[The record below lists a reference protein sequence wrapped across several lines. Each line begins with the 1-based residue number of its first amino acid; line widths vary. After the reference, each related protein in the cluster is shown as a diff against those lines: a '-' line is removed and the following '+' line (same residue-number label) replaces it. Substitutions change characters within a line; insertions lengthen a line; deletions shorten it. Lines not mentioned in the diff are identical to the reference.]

1 MLSTESESQIEILK
15 FEAPSPLL
23 RDFIALPKRIYADDP
38 YWVQPLN
45 VDLKTL
51 LDPAKH
57 PYHRHAWSVLLLA
70 TRDGKP
76 AGRMA
81 VHINHRYNERWKES
95 VGSFGF
101 FECENDVEV
110 ARALFAHAEELL
122 KKRGCDVI
130 RGPFSWS
137 TNEELGILIDGFD
150 SSPAIMMTHNPPY
163 YADLIEGCGYEKAK
177 DLYAYW
183 IDDAAGIPA
192 RLERGVELIKKRKN
206 VAIRSI
212 DMKNFDRDVEL
223 AMTVYNEAWYENW
236 SAVPMTTE
244 EFRHLGKELKTIVDP
259 ELVYFAFVDGDL
271 AGFALSVPDANQ
283 AIKLA
288 KGRLFPFGIVRMLWE
303 LKKVK
308 HVRTLALGVMEKY
321 RGSGIDTVLYYE
333 TFKRG
338 PARGYHSAEMS
349 WILEDNYAIRNPLE
363 KLGGRIYKTYRI
375 YEKRL

>member
-1 MLSTESESQIEILK
+1 MDSTKTESQIEILE
-15 FEAPSPLL
+15 FEAPSPLV
-23 RDFIALPKRIYADDP
+23 REFIALPKEIYAEDP
-38 YWVQPLN
+38 HWIQPLN

-70 TRDGKP
+70 TRDGRP

-81 VHINHRYNERWKES
+81 VHINHRYNERWAEA

-101 FECENDVEV
+101 FECANDAEV
-110 ARALFAHAEELL
+110 ARALFGHAEELL
-122 KKRGCDVI
+122 KERGCGVV

-137 TNEELGILIDGFD
+137 TNEELGVLIDGFD
-150 SSPAIMMTHNPPY
+150 TSPAIMMTHNPPY
-163 YADLIEGCGYEKAK
+163 YAELIEACGYDKAK
-177 DLYAYW
+177 DLFAYW
-183 IDDAAGIPA
+183 IDDPGSIPE
-192 RLERGVELIKKRKN
+192 RLERGVELVKKRKN
-206 VAIRSI
+206 VTVRSI

-223 AMTVYNEAWYENW
+223 AKKVYNEAWYENW

-244 EFRHLGKELKTIVDP
+244 EFRHLAKELKTIVDP
-259 ELVYFAFVDGDL
+259 ELVFFAFVEGDL

-283 AIKLA
+283 AIRRA
-288 KGRLFPFGIVRMLWE
+288 KGRLFPFGIIRMLLE
-303 LKKVK
+303 MKKVK
-308 HVRTLALGVMEKY
+308 HIRTLALGVMEKY
-321 RGSGIDTVLYYE
+321 RGSAIDTVLYYE
-333 TFKRG
+333 AFKRG
-338 PARGYHSAEMS
+338 RERGYRSAEMS